1 MKFVGLQSDVLRVG
15 MGVGGVE
22 GGREEWLGR
31 GGSARGVDGGRQEGG
46 VGGGWER
53 GAGEVGG
60 LHIHNS
66 TLLHSSP

>member
-15 MGVGGVE
+15 MGVRGVE

-46 VGGGWER
+46 VGV
-53 GAGEVGG
+53 AGQGEQGR
-60 LHIHNS
+60 
-66 TLLHSSP
+66 